1 MATRLKQ
8 LLTDGEL
15 IVAPGVFEMFSAR
28 IADRMG
34 FNALYM
40 TGYGISASYLGQP
53 DAGLVTYTDMTSR
66 ARTIAEGTS
75 TPLIADADTGFGGL
89 INVRQT
95 VRGYE
100 AAGVQAIQIE
110 DQEMPKKCGHTPNR
124 RVIPIEDMVQ
134 KIEVALAARRNDDT
148 LIIARTDSRTALGLD
163 EAIRRGQAYARAGA
177 DVVFVEALETEE
189 EFRRVG
195 EAIGRG
201 SSGGMRGSGGASG
214 SGGGGESAK
223 RSSSNSGDGRAWL
236 LANMVPSGKSPVVPK
251 ERLREFGFN
260 IIIYPSV
267 GMNAACAA
275 LRNAYAYLQEHGST
289 DGSPVPSI
297 SMREMHELVGFEDV
311 WEFERKYA
319 RAS

>member
-1 MATRLKQ
+1 MSKKIKQ
-8 LLTDGEL
+8 MLNAAEL

-40 TGYGISASYLGQP
+40 TGYGVSASHLGQP
-53 DAGLVTYTDMTSR
+53 DAGLVTYTDMVSR
-66 ARTIAEGTS
+66 AQTIARGVTA
-75 TPLIADADTGFGGL
+75 PLIADADTGFGGL

-124 RVIPIEDMVQ
+124 RVIPTEDMVQ
-134 KIEVALAARRNDDT
+134 KIEVALDARRSDDT

-163 EAIRRGQAYARAGA
+163 EAIRRAKAYAKAGA
-177 DVVFVEALETEE
+177 DIIFVEAPETEE

-195 EAIGRG
+195 
-201 SSGGMRGSGGASG
+201 
-214 SGGGGESAK
+214 GEV
-223 RSSSNSGDGRAWL
+223 DAWL
-236 LANMVPSGKSPVVPK
+236 LANMVPSGKSPVVSK
-251 ERLREFGFN
+251 ERLRDFGFN

-267 GMNAACAA
+267 GMNAACAG
-275 LRNAYAYLQEHGST
+275 LRDAYAHLQAHGST
-289 DGSPVPSI
+289 EGSRVPSI
-297 SMREMHELVGFEDV
+297 SMAEMHELVGFEDV

-319 RAS
+319 RLP